1 MHNSIVVHEQVG
13 IIWNMS
19 LPGCIPVFPDV
30 VQQYGLTEEL
40 CSKYFLHSSQECES
54 VWSLNEIPTVGFYRG
69 LHNLKKMASA
79 TFHY

>member
-69 LHNLKKMASA
+69 LHN
-79 TFHY
+79 